1 MDICLFWHLSQ
12 PYFCFTCFWCIYLF
26 NRYSACWKLLY
37 IYLGRI
43 RDQRIRADFV
53 FISDC
58 LLICFSA
65 FLHRVLFNNFYCP
78 TFIHDLDLEGSLK
91 SFSKC
96 LDKLYRYNRKW
107 QWFQSEI
114 GKTSV
119 PTQKIWI
126 MIQTTE
132 SPDHR
137 SGHWKAGPM
146 IAGPGPGHWIGKHCI
161 GKTGYDNELN
171 LG

>member
-137 SGHWKAGPM
+137 SDHWKARAM